1 MARFGVT
8 NIYLLV
14 GLGLLAISLILGA
27 WLFFQ
32 PASIA
37 YGDMLFRVAYGSFIG
52 GIVLYVI
59 GRATSVMQ
67 RRSQA

>member
-8 NIYLLV
+8 NIYLAV
-14 GLGLLAISLILGA
+14 GLGLLAVSLILGT
-27 WLFFQ
+27 WLFSQ
-32 PASIA
+32 AASIA
-37 YGDMLFRVAYGSFIG
+37 PGDTLLRVAYGSFIG

-59 GRATSVMQ
+59 GRVTSVVQ